1 MDCLHKNNHYNFYN
15 DFRIVY
21 LVITSIIFLGSGF
34 IYWTKKEHNHN
45 QNYKIKNDQNL
56 NIICMSFCMLLYSID
71 PDGFFDIYPNIIVI
85 LLSDLTTC
93 FGISIIILYLHVLI
107 RASIINYN
115 TLSYRHLNIIHRL
128 LYIIAIIFSFLQEYV
143 NYNIFS
149 NIKLILFGT
158 LIAYLSIFFNKMM
171 LRTLQYMKDNTIHIN
186 SVNRIKKYVI
196 IYDILIFTIIIFQY
210 VSGIIGLKNNN
221 NIYCNHLESILFFT
235 FKILTIILYYCFTIK
250 CKKNRTRIPV
260 IRI

>member
-15 DFRIVY
+15 YFRIVY

-34 IYWTKKEHNHN
+34 IYWTKKKDHT
-45 QNYKIKNDQNL
+45 QNYKIKNHQNL

-71 PDGFFDIYPNIIVI
+71 PDGFFDIYPNIVVI

-93 FGISIIILYLHVLI
+93 FGISIIILYLHILI
-107 RASIINYN
+107 RVSIINCN
-115 TLSYRHLNIIHRL
+115 ILTYRKLNIIHRV
-128 LYIIAIIFSFLQEYV
+128 LYIIAIMFSFLQEYV

-171 LRTLQYMKDNTIHIN
+171 FLTLQYIKDNTIHIN
-186 SVNRIKKYVI
+186 SVYRIKKYVI

-250 CKKNRTRIPV
+250 CKKNKTLIPA
-260 IRI
+260 ITI